1 MAETLQN
8 KTAIITGASSGIGEA
23 TARALAGA
31 GARVVLAARRTDRLH
46 ALRAEIEGS
55 GGSALAVTT
64 DVTDRGAVDGMARR
78 ALEAFGRIDI
88 LINNAGVMLLSPIR
102 RLEVDEWDRM
112 IDVNVRGALYCIAAV
127 LPAMLEQGSGHV
139 VNVSSV
145 AGRRPMPS
153 GTIYSATKFAL
164 RAVSQGMHLELSAG
178 DKIRVTDIE
187 PGVVA
192 TELADHI
199 TDEETG
205 RRFKENWKAKEA
217 LGATDIAEAI
227 LYAVGAPQRVNV
239 NEILVRPTDQAT

>member
-1 MAETLQN
+1 MPDTLQE
-8 KTAIITGASSGIGEA
+8 KIAIITGASSGIGEA

-31 GARVVLAARRTDRLH
+31 GARVVLAARRGDRLE
-46 ALRAEIEGS
+46 ALRAAIEGN
-55 GGSALAVTT
+55 GGTALVVTT
-64 DVTDRGAVDGMARR
+64 DVTDRGAVEALAGRT
-78 ALEAFGRIDI
+78 LEAFGRIDI

-102 RLEVDEWDRM
+102 ALKVDEWDHM
-112 IDVNVRGALYCIAAV
+112 LAVNVHGALYCIAAV

-164 RAVSQGMHLELSAG
+164 RAVSQGMHLELSSS

-187 PGVVA
+187 PGVVD

-205 RRFKENWKAKEA
+205 RRFKENWKDKDA
-217 LGATDIAEAI
+217 LGADDIAQAI
-227 LYAVGAPQRVNV
+227 LYAVGAPERVNV